1 MNLETEPT
9 SARMR
14 HRSAVWS
21 GAATALRTLIVVGI
35 LIPCCTLAQSTP
47 PSEAAWEKAAG
58 SKMEFEVASIHLEK
72 PGNFKPPLFALSP
85 DDSYVS
91 AGGRFFADF
100 PLLVYIE
107 FAYKIWLTE
116 EQRSALLEHL
126 PKWVSSQSFVIE
138 GRAPGNP
145 TKDQM
150 RLMVQTLLEDRF
162 KLRMHFETQ
171 TASVLALVLEKPGT
185 TGPKLRPHDQ
195 GPACDPNP
203 QLQDPA
209 WVASHK
215 DVFPFICDM
224 FGLRGGADGKLKL
237 GSRNTTM
244 ALLARSLPSVTN
256 LGRPVVDQTGLT
268 GRYDFVMEWT
278 PEPHSAPVPVADSQ
292 ENAGMTTFLEALHE
306 QLGLKLK
313 PAKAPIE
320 VPIIDHVESPS
331 EN

>member
-1 MNLETEPT
+1 
-9 SARMR
+9 MR
-14 HRSAVWS
+14 PRPAKWS
-21 GAATALRTLIVVGI
+21 AATTALWTLIVVLI
-35 LIPCCTLAQSTP
+35 LFPCRTHAQSTS
-47 PSEAAWEKAAG
+47 PSAAAWEKAAG
-58 SKMEFEVASIHLEK
+58 GKMAFEVVSIHLEK

-91 AGGRFFADF
+91 TGGRFFADF
-100 PLLVYIE
+100 PLSVYIE
-107 FAYKIWLTE
+107 FAYKIWLTD

-126 PKWVSSQSFVIE
+126 PKWASSQSFVIE

-150 RLMVQTLLEDRF
+150 RLMVQSLLEDRF
-162 KLRMHFETQ
+162 KLKMHFETQ
-171 TASVLALVLEKPGT
+171 TASVLAMVLDKPGA
-185 TGPKLRPHDQ
+185 TGPKLIPHDQ

-203 QLQDPA
+203 QLTDPA

-215 DVFPFICDM
+215 DIFPIICDA
-224 FGLRGGADGKLKL
+224 FILRGGADGKMKL

-244 ALLARSLPSVTN
+244 PLLARSLPSVAS

-268 GRYDFVMEWT
+268 GRYDFAMEWA
-278 PEPHSAPVPVADSQ
+278 PEPHTAPIPVADSQ
-292 ENAGMTTFLEALHE
+292 ENEGSTTFLEALHE

-320 VPIIDHVESPS
+320 VPVIDHVESPS

>member
-1 MNLETEPT
+1 
-9 SARMR
+9 MR
-14 HRSAVWS
+14 PRSAPWN
-21 GAATALRTLIVVGI
+21 ATAIACWILIVAAL
-35 LIPCCTLAQSTP
+35 LIPSCTHAQSTTL
-47 PSEAAWEKAAG
+47 SETAWEKAAG
-58 SKMEFEVASIHLEK
+58 SKMAFEVVSIHLEK
-72 PGNFKPPLFALSP
+72 PGNFRGPLFALSP
-85 DDSYVS
+85 DDSYVPT
-91 AGGRFFADF
+91 GGRFFADF
-100 PLLVYIE
+100 PLSVYIE

-116 EQRSALLEHL
+116 EQRSALLGHL

-150 RLMVQTLLEDRF
+150 RLMVQSLLEDRF
-162 KLRMHFETQ
+162 KFKMHFETQ
-171 TASVLALVLEKPGT
+171 TASVLALVLDKPGA
-185 TGPKLRPHDQ
+185 TGPKLTPHDQ

-203 QLQDPA
+203 QLTDPA

-215 DVFPFICDM
+215 DVFPIICDAFM
-224 FGLRGGADGKLKL
+224 LRGGADGKMKL

-244 ALLARSLPSVTN
+244 ALLAHSLPSVAS

-268 GRYDFVMEWT
+268 GRYDFAMEWT
-278 PEPHSAPVPVADSQ
+278 PEPHTAPIPVADSE
-292 ENAGMTTFLEALHE
+292 ENVGSTTFLEAMHE